1 MTERVEATGGTPP
14 GGPAPEDATA
24 ARGAPAAEP
33 AAASGAPAP
42 EGPGGRG
49 SGPAGQPVSGRAVAG
64 RRRGQHLL
72 ALLAYGGLSLAMF
85 GPWILGRMT
94 TWFLSAS
101 TQDGSIFI
109 WMFRWWPYAITHGIN
124 PLYTTTAWAPGG
136 INLAWVT
143 SVPLPAVALSPV
155 TAVSGPFFSFNLVEL
170 AAPALAAW
178 TAYLLCRHLAG
189 AFLPALAGGFFF
201 GFSPYLIDEFGM
213 GHPNLSLV
221 FLVPLAAY
229 LVVRLLD
236 GSLPARLVIPLL
248 GVVLGAQLYISTET
262 FATLTL
268 MGGLFALIGLA
279 AGPLWRQRLRA
290 AIGPVAGAY
299 AVAAVLAIPLFYAL
313 AARPRPYKP
322 ILFATI
328 GHGAQDGSD
337 FLRYL
342 IPGRFT
348 LLWDGSHWGG
358 YGNPWYL
365 GVPLLVLLI
374 LFVVTERRRRGTW
387 LLAAGLL
394 VTLVLSIGDTFAVFG
409 AHILPWRLAAA
420 LPLISSA
427 QPGRLVVYAFL
438 LIAVI
443 MARWLARP
451 RRLVL
456 RAALAAAAA
465 LVILPNFPGD
475 VWASRVPVPAF
486 LTQGIYH
493 RYLRPGE
500 IVWIVDPHH
509 DRQMIWQ
516 ARTGFSFRLAGGFFG
531 VTPSGLPT
539 PPSAALQAH
548 LGTGAITGASV
559 ADIRAFLAGHR
570 VGAVLMAEQPR
581 GSDAR
586 RILAAATGVA
596 GVRSGRVVVF
606 QLPTA
611 PTG

>member
-1 MTERVEATGGTPP
+1 VTERAEATGGTPP
-14 GGPAPEDATA
+14 GGRAPQDAA
-24 ARGAPAAEP
+24 AAGGAPAAEP
-33 AAASGAPAP
+33 AAAGGAPAP

-49 SGPAGQPVSGRAVAG
+49 SGPAGEPVGGRAVAG
-64 RRRGQHLL
+64 RRPGQHLL

-124 PLYTTTAWAPGG
+124 PLHTTAAWAPGG

-279 AGPLWRQRLRA
+279 AGPVWRHRLRA
-290 AIGPVAGAY
+290 AVGPMAGAY
-299 AVAAVLAIPLFYAL
+299 AVAAVLGIPLFYAL
-313 AARPRPYKP
+313 AAWPRPYKP

-328 GHGAQDGSD
+328 GHGAQSGGD

-365 GVPLLVLLI
+365 GVPLIALLVV
-374 LFVVTERRRRGTW
+374 FAVTERRRRGTW
-387 LLAAGLL
+387 LLIAGLG
-394 VTLVLSIGDTFAVFG
+394 VTLVLSIGDTVAVFG

-420 LPLISSA
+420 LPLLSSA

-438 LIAVI
+438 LIAV
-443 MARWLARP
+443 MVARWLARP

-475 VWASRVPVPAF
+475 VWASRVPVPGF

-509 DRQMIWQ
+509 DRQMVWQ

-539 PPSAALQAH
+539 PPRAALQAH

-606 QLPTA
+606 QLPTG

>member
-1 MTERVEATGGTPP
+1 VTERAEATGGTPP
-14 GGPAPEDATA
+14 GGPAPDGA
-24 ARGAPAAEP
+24 AAAHGAPPP
-33 AAASGAPAP
+33 AAASGAPVRESAG
-42 EGPGGRG
+42 GPGP
-49 SGPAGQPVSGRAVAG
+49 GPAGEPAGGRAVAG

-72 ALLAYGGLSLAMF
+72 ALVAYGGLSLAMF
-85 GPWILGRMT
+85 GPWIVGRMT

-109 WMFRWWPYAITHGIN
+109 WMLRWWPHAITHAIN
-124 PLYTTTAWAPGG
+124 PLHTTAAWAPTG

-155 TAVSGPFFSFNLVEL
+155 TAVAGPFFSFNLAEL

-178 TAYLLCRHLAG
+178 TAYLLCRHLVG

-221 FLVPLAAY
+221 FLVPLASY

-236 GSLPARLVIPLL
+236 GSWPARMVVPLL
-248 GVVLGAQLYISTET
+248 GLVLAAQLYISTET

-279 AGPLWRQRLRA
+279 AGPRWRQRLRA

-299 AVAAVLAIPLFYAL
+299 ALAAAAGIPLFYA
-313 AARPRPYKP
+313 AAAWPRPYKP

-328 GHGAQDGSD
+328 GHGAQGGSD
-337 FLRYL
+337 LLRYL

-374 LFVVTERRRRGTW
+374 LFVATERQRRSTW

-394 VTLVLSIGDTFAVFG
+394 VTLVLSIGDTLAVSG

-420 LPLISSA
+420 LPLLGSA

-438 LIAVI
+438 VIAVI
-443 MARWLARP
+443 VARWLARP
-451 RRLVL
+451 RRPVL
-456 RAALAAAAA
+456 RSALAAAAA
-465 LVILPNFPGD
+465 LVILPNFPSD

-493 RYLRPGE
+493 RYLRPGQ

-531 VTPSGLPT
+531 VTPSGLPA
-539 PPSAALQAH
+539 PPGAALQAH
-548 LGTGAITGASV
+548 LGTGAIAGASV
-559 ADIRAFLAGHR
+559 ADVRAFLASHR

-586 RILAAATGVA
+586 RTLAAATGVA

-606 QLPTA
+606 QI
-611 PTG
+611 PTGPTG

>member
-1 MTERVEATGGTPP
+1 MYAC
-14 GGPAPEDATA
+14 
-24 ARGAPAAEP
+24 
-33 AAASGAPAP
+33 
-42 EGPGGRG
+42 
-49 SGPAGQPVSGRAVAG
+49 
-64 RRRGQHLL
+64 
-72 ALLAYGGLSLAMF
+72 LSLAMF

-94 TWFLSAS
+94 TRFLSAS

-109 WMFRWWPYAITHGIN
+109 WMFRWWPYAIAHHVN
-124 PLYTTTAWAPGG
+124 PLYTTAAWAPGG
-136 INLAWVT
+136 ISLSWVT
-143 SVPLPAVALSPV
+143 SVPGPAIAASPV
-155 TAVSGPFFSFNLVEL
+155 TAVFGPFFSFNLVEL

-178 TAYLLCRHLAG
+178 TAYLLCRHLVG
-189 AFLPALAGGFFF
+189 SFLPALAGGFFF

-236 GSLPARLVIPLL
+236 GTLPARRVIVLL
-248 GVVLGAQLYISTET
+248 GLVLAAQLYISTET

-268 MGGLFALIGLA
+268 MGALFALIGLTA
-279 AGPLWRQRLRA
+279 RPLWRKRLRA
-290 AIGPVAGAY
+290 AAGSLAAAY
-299 AVAAVLAIPLFYAL
+299 AVALALGIPLIYGLFAW
-313 AARPRPYKP
+313 PRPYKP

-328 GHGAQDGSD
+328 GHGAHGAGD

-342 IPGRFT
+342 VPGRFT
-348 LLWDGSHWGG
+348 LLWDSSHWGG

-365 GVPLLVLLI
+365 GVPLLALLI
-374 LFVVTERRRRGTW
+374 LFVGTEARRRSTW

-394 VTLVLSIGDTFAVFG
+394 VTFVLSIGDTLAVFG

-420 LPLISSA
+420 LPLLSRA

-443 MARWLARP
+443 VARWLARP
-451 RRLVL
+451 GRLVL
-456 RAALAAAAA
+456 RSALAAAAA
-465 LVILPNFPGD
+465 LVILPNFPGN

-486 LTQGIYH
+486 LTQGTYH
-493 RYLRPGE
+493 RYLRPQE

-531 VTPSGLPT
+531 VTPAGLPD
-539 PPSAALQAH
+539 AAMQAH

-559 ADIRAFLAGHR
+559 ADVRAFLASHR
-570 VGAVLMAEQPR
+570 VGAVLMAEQPH
-581 GSDAR
+581 GSDAAAT
-586 RILAAATGVA
+586 LAAATGVT
-596 GVRSGRVVVF
+596 GVRSGRVVVY
-606 QLPTA
+606 QLH
-611 PTG
+611 TGRGQHR

>member
-1 MTERVEATGGTPP
+1 M
-14 GGPAPEDATA
+14 
-24 ARGAPAAEP
+24 
-33 AAASGAPAP
+33 
-42 EGPGGRG
+42 
-49 SGPAGQPVSGRAVAG
+49 AG

-72 ALLAYGGLSLAMF
+72 ALLAYGCLSLAMF

-101 TQDGSIFI
+101 TQDGSIFV
-109 WMFRWWPYAITHGIN
+109 WMFRWWPHAITHGIN
-124 PLYTTTAWAPGG
+124 PLHTTAAWAPTG

-279 AGPLWRQRLRA
+279 AGPVWRQRLRA

-299 AVAAVLAIPLFYAL
+299 AVAAVLGIPLFYAL
-313 AARPRPYKP
+313 AAWPRPYKP

-328 GHGAQDGSD
+328 GHGAQSGSD

-342 IPGRFT
+342 IPGQFT

-365 GVPLLVLLI
+365 GVALIALLVVFAL
-374 LFVVTERRRRGTW
+374 TERRRRGTW
-387 LLAAGLL
+387 LLVAGLL
-394 VTLVLSIGDTFAVFG
+394 VTLVLSIGDTLAVFG

-420 LPLISSA
+420 LPLLSSA

-451 RRLVL
+451 RRPVL
-456 RAALAAAAA
+456 RWALAAAAA
-465 LVILPNFPGD
+465 LLILPNFPGQCVGQPGAGPGLPD
-475 VWASRVPVPAF
+475 PGDLPPLPAARGDRLDRQPAPRPADDLAGANGLLLPAGGRLLRGHPLRPARPARRRHAGAPGHRRRHRRLGGRHQGLPGRPPGRRGADGRAAARLGRPPRPGRRDRRRGRPVRPGDRVPA
-486 LTQGIYH
+486 
-493 RYLRPGE
+493 PG
-500 IVWIVDPHH
+500 
-509 DRQMIWQ
+509 
-516 ARTGFSFRLAGGFFG
+516 
-531 VTPSGLPT
+531 
-539 PPSAALQAH
+539 
-548 LGTGAITGASV
+548 
-559 ADIRAFLAGHR
+559 RAHR
-570 VGAVLMAEQPR
+570 VTSKACPACSAGQAGRL
-581 GSDAR
+581 GSGP
-586 RILAAATGVA
+586 AAAI
-596 GVRSGRVVVF
+596 VRPEKGMR
-606 QLPTA
+606 P
-611 PTG
+611 